1 MAAKKTTQQ
10 TVEKTAKRY
19 AKKAVKR
26 IHTATKVLV
35 VLTLLVGIAAGAVVC
50 LHFSKNDRFVLQ
62 GQTVFSIDMVEG
74 GAPYLYTEEGVEAY
88 CFGLDASS
96 KLMVETDLQQDAA
109 VRYIIPVDKEGVYTI
124 VYTVDC
130 LKFGEKA
137 PNGVIKRIR
146 TFTVIATE
154 EDGIYG

>member
-1 MAAKKTTQQ
+1 MAAKNKTKSAA
-10 TVEKTAKRY
+10 EKTAKRY

-35 VLTLLVGIAAGAVVC
+35 VLALLLGIAAGALVC
-50 LHFSKNDRFVLQ
+50 LHFSKNDSFVLK
-62 GQTVFSIDMVEG
+62 GQTTFSVDMVEG

-88 CFGLDASS
+88 CFGLDVSH
-96 KLMVETDLQQDAA
+96 KLSVETELQQDAEG
-109 VRYIIPVDKEGVYTI
+109 RYIIPVDKEGVYTI